1 MAGTIWIVDD
11 DENIRDSLGR
21 TLNEFGYGVEAF
33 PSGREM
39 LARLGSHSPDLFIVD
54 VRMPEMSGMDLTR
67 AITEKDPRAIVIV
80 LTGYP
85 SIEDAIE
92 AIQIGAADY
101 LAKPFD
107 KAQLRIRVE
116 NLLGMRRLQNRL
128 KHTTTAN
135 RTLLESLPVWIVLG
149 MLLARFL
156 W

>member
-1 MAGTIWIVDD
+1 MAGKIWIVDD

-21 TLNEFGYGVEAF
+21 TLNEFGYSVEAF
-33 PSGREM
+33 SSGKEM
-39 LARLGSHSPDLFIVD
+39 LARLGATSPDLFIVD

-67 AITEKDPRAIVIV
+67 AITEQDPRAIVIV

-92 AIQIGAADY
+92 AIQNGAADY

-107 KAQLRIRVE
+107 KAQIRIRVE
-116 NLLGMRRLQNRL
+116 NLLGMRRLQSRL
-128 KHTTTAN
+128 KRTTTAN

-149 MLLARFL
+149 MLVARFL